1 MTIYSALFDSHL
13 RCGCQTQSLQN
24 LEVLQK
30 KKSSKYTK
38 LQRAS
43 WECQPL
49 YKISKIF
56 KLKDLVRTYDLQFV
70 QNHLNSFLPKNF
82 LNYFTKKTNLYDH
95 DTRGIRLN
103 VPVTAT
109 CYGSNSITLK
119 VIREQ
124 NKLQTKLNQNSLLQG
139 KNSPKIL
146 QFIKTQTLDSYL

>member
-1 MTIYSALFDSHL
+1 M
-13 RCGCQTQSLQN
+13 
-24 LEVLQK
+24 
-30 KKSSKYTK
+30 
-38 LQRAS
+38 
-43 WECQPL
+43 
-49 YKISKIF
+49 
-56 KLKDLVRTYDLQFV
+56 
-70 QNHLNSFLPKNF
+70 QNHLNRFLPKNF